1 MLSERAPHDI
11 EWTSFKERLC
21 AKATQEKEIKLVG
34 YNLSFRAC
42 MFRGRGEKVPISCVI
57 EVFWV
62 FAYLGHSELTRFLLK
77 DIMRLKTCTWLS

>member
-1 MLSERAPHDI
+1 MLGEHAPCDM

-42 MFRGRGEKVPISCVI
+42 MFFGGRKGPNELCNRSG
-57 EVFWV
+57 
-62 FAYLGHSELTRFLLK
+62 LGVHIPRPFITN
-77 DIMRLKTCTWLS
+77 